1 MADQPLKKHEKV
13 VTPGGTVMT
22 IESFLENEA
31 AYCTMRD
38 REGNELRGEYFSIKN
53 LRRLA
58 PPRSCYD
65 CIHRPCCLMF
75 NAVYNFP
82 AQHLRLEENEAG
94 GGLRRVDLYDTLA
107 GCCLLFE
114 GRQDA

>member
-13 VTPGGTVMT
+13 VTPGWTVMT

-65 CIHRPCCLMF
+65 CVHY
-75 NAVYNFP
+75 AVCQMRRTINDFP
-82 AQHLRLEENEAG
+82 AIRNS
-94 GGLRRVDLYDTLA
+94 DLYTTLA

-114 GRQDA
+114 GREKG